1 MERAGD
7 TDLQNTMNVFDVMA
21 GRRSY
26 RGYKPDPIPEDLLH
40 RILQAALSA
49 TDCPDCHI
57 YVVREPG
64 QKASLG
70 GQGWIGTAPIV
81 LVFCA
86 TWDHVREATMACAL
100 AMLAA
105 TALSFASAWAGGF
118 QTDRVRRAI
127 QAPENMEPIAMLTI
141 GYRAGPEKGPGRRRP
156 LRELVHYA

>member
-1 MERAGD
+1 M
-7 TDLQNTMNVFDVMA
+7 NTLDVIA
-21 GRRSY
+21 ARRSY
-26 RGYKPDPIPEDLLH
+26 REYLPDPVPEEMLR

-57 YVVREPG
+57 YVVREPR
-64 QKASLG
+64 QKESLG
-70 GQGWIGTAPIV
+70 GQGWIGTAPSV

-105 TALSFASAWAGGF
+105 TALSFGSAWVGGF
-118 QTDRVRRAI
+118 RADRVRRAI
-127 QAPENMEPIAMLTI
+127 QAPENMEPVAMLTI